1 MTGSMTASTPP
12 ALVHGRVGKAA
23 FRVQDIT
30 KRFPWAL
37 PYARRAGTLAQY

>member
-1 MTGSMTASTPP
+1 MTASTPP
-12 ALVHGRVGKAA
+12 ALVHDRVGKAA

-37 PYARRAGTLAQY
+37 RYARRGGTLAQY